1 METTPLETLQLKKEN
16 LELKLEQFIFEYPN
30 NKEEIEFFTYEI
42 KQFEKAID
50 ILQTFDLRGE
60 YTTKRLFIDGAK

>member
-1 METTPLETLQLKKEN
+1 METTPIETLTLKKEN

-30 NKEEIEFFTYEI
+30 NREEIEFFTYEI

-60 YTTKRLFIDGAK
+60 YTTKRLFIEK